1 MKLSKATP
9 EEIDKLEQFLAL
21 IEEYLRCGTYSVR
34 GEDGDITEDPP
45 EELTPEEFVYL
56 LQDKWSGVW
65 GHAKVTLGY
74 RTLVENACDPD
85 CSYLEWRPDIKA
97 FLDSKEP
104 QLGGD
109 NV

>member
-9 EEIDKLEQFLAL
+9 AEIDKLEQFLAF
-21 IEEYLRCGTYSVR
+21 IEEYLRDGTYSVR

-45 EELTPEEFVYL
+45 EELTPEQFVDL
-56 LQDKWSGVW
+56 VQEKWSGL
-65 GHAKVTLGY
+65 GSYAKITFGY

-97 FLDSKEP
+97 FLDAKS
-104 QLGGD
+104 QQDCG
-109 NV
+109 